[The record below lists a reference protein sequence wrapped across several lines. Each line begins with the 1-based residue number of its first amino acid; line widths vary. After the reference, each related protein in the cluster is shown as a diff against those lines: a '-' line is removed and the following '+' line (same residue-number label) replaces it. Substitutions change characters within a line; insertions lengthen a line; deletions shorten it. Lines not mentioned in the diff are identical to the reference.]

1 MRLEHR
7 LGFVGGILPTFFGLP
22 NAKALNAL
30 MNPTGQ
36 WRLLLEEDDAGRQLT
51 RGIISRHQFGGRIG
65 LALIMV
71 GFFLQLVWNGM
82 QADWLGYVKGHWLG

>member
-1 MRLEHR
+1 MRQAA
-7 LGFVGGILPTFFGLP
+7 
-22 NAKALNAL
+22 N
-30 MNPTGQ
+30 
-36 WRLLLEEDDAGRQLT
+36 LT

-71 GFFLQLVWNGM
+71 GFLLQLVWNGM